1 MSEERLLDYA
11 IQVVAAEE
19 AARAT
24 ARELAKGITVQ
35 ITPEVVVKPEK
46 RRTIV
51 EHRKDIGPGKI
62 IDRSGPGVLKE
73 LMLKASH
80 QYYGLRVEVDGLT
93 AYDMTWSQFSD
104 ISQEVSEVSA
114 FQDTDGNYVLHL
126 EDIKFSNSLAVY
138 LISFMTLGQ
147 KLTLSEALWKL
158 EVVS

>member
-1 MSEERLLDYA
+1 MEIAS
-11 IQVVAAEE
+11 AEE

-35 ITPEVVVKPEK
+35 VTPEVVVKPEK

-62 IDRSGPGVLKE
+62 IERSGPGVLKE

-80 QYYGLRVEVDGLT
+80 ANYGLRVEVDGLT
-93 AYDMTWSQFSD
+93 TYDMTWTQFSD
-104 ISQEVSEVSA
+104 ISQEVGEVSA

-126 EDIKFSNSLAVY
+126 EDIKFAQRLVVNLV
-138 LISFMTLGQ
+138 SFMTLGQ
-147 KLTLSEALWKL
+147 KLTVDEAFYKL
-158 EVVS
+158 EVIS

>member
-1 MSEERLLDYA
+1 VSEEELLRLA
-11 IQVVAAEE
+11 GQIVAAEE
-19 AARAT
+19 TGRSV

-46 RRTIV
+46 RKTIV

-80 QYYGLRVEVDGLT
+80 GNYGLRVEVDGLT

-104 ISQEVSEVSA
+104 ISQEVDEISA

-138 LISFMTLGQ
+138 LVSFMTLGQ
-147 KLTLSEALWKL
+147 KLTVEEAFYKL
-158 EVVS
+158 EVIS

>member
-1 MSEERLLDYA
+1 MSEEELLRLA
-11 IQVVAAEE
+11 GQIVAAEE
-19 AARAT
+19 T
-24 ARELAKGITVQ
+24 GHSVARELAKGITVQ
-35 ITPEVVVKPEK
+35 VTPEVVVKPEK
-46 RRTIV
+46 RKTIV